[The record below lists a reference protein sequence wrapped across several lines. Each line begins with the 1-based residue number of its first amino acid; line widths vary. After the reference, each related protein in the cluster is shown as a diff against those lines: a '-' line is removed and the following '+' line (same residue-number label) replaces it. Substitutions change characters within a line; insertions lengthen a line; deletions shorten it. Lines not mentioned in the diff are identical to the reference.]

1 MEMKQPIR
9 RAKLA
14 DIEAQAARVAAMME
28 HIRASMLRPDATK
41 TAPKLTAA
49 EIAQI
54 AGIDKS
60 SVVYKF
66 KRGELPEGEQV
77 GNRREWSMGDI
88 RQIMSTLRPEH
99 MRPQGAIAVTI
110 TVSNFKGGVAKTTS
124 AVTLAQGLAMRGHKV
139 LVVDL
144 DPQGSATTLFGVLP
158 DAEVEAEHTAMPL
171 FAGEHEN
178 LSYAVR
184 PTYWPG
190 IDLVCAAPLLF
201 GAEFALPARQ
211 TRDPGF
217 EFWLT
222 LDRGLDALREDYDV
236 VVIDT
241 PPALSYVTINALM
254 AADGVLMPLPPSALD
269 FASSAQFWD
278 LFSDLCNELV
288 RSRGRDK
295 VFEFIDVLLSRVES
309 SDAASSVVRQ
319 WVIEGYG
326 EKVLPIEIPKTSV
339 TATAAAEF
347 GTVYD
352 LPRGAMHS
360 KTLGRARDAYDRM
373 CELIEQQIEAVWA
386 QQIEGLVDVGAKGV

>member
-1 MEMKQPIR
+1 MELRQPIR
-9 RAKLA
+9 RAALA
-14 DIEAQAARVAAMME
+14 DIEAQASRVAAMMS
-28 HIRASMLRPDATK
+28 HIRAAMLRPEAK
-41 TAPKLTAA
+41 KSAPTLTAA
-49 EIAQI
+49 ELCSI
-54 AGIDKS
+54 AGIEKS
-60 SVVYKF
+60 SLNYRL
-66 KRGELPEGEQV
+66 KRDDLPEGELV
-77 GNRREWSMGDI
+77 GNRREWAMAEAREVVSA
-88 RQIMSTLRPEH
+88 LRSDH
-99 MRPQGAIAVTI
+99 MRPAGAIAVTI

-158 DAEVEAEHTAMPL
+158 DAEVEAEHTAMPM
-171 FAGEHEN
+171 FAGEHED
-178 LSYAVR
+178 LRYAVR
-184 PTYWPG
+184 STYWPG

-222 LDRGLDALREDYDV
+222 LDRGLDALREQYDV
-236 VVIDT
+236 IVIDT

-295 VFEFIDVLLSRVES
+295 VFEFIDVLLSRVEA
-309 SDAASSVVRQ
+309 SDAASGVVRQ

-352 LPRGAMHS
+352 LPRGSMHS

-386 QQIEGLVDVGAKGV
+386 LQIEQTK